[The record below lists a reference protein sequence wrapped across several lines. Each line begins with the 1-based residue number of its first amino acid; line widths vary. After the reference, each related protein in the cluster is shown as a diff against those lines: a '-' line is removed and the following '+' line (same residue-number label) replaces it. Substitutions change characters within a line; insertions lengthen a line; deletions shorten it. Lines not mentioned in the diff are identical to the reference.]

1 MYLVSFELLPS
12 FPRLIHLPFLLLSS
26 VRFSEET
33 TYNACLVSPVYNG
46 QPQPLGKMWRRSRHS
61 GTSRLG
67 VEWRSLPLLTD
78 YTFVFVIQIWNVMC
92 FNPYLH
98 ICHCHWAY
106 ARHNI
111 ITKLTNQEF
120 GLSTI
125 VTVSIDICSITDI
138 VWQVSSTGHNHLLL
152 SGEHQLFDRWRCQR
166 CPVNFT
172 A

>member
-1 MYLVSFELLPS
+1 
-12 FPRLIHLPFLLLSS
+12 
-26 VRFSEET
+26 
-33 TYNACLVSPVYNG
+33 
-46 QPQPLGKMWRRSRHS
+46 MWRRSRHS

-152 SGEHQLFDRWRCQR
+152 SGEHQLLTLSGFALEMQKMSCKFHSV
-166 CPVNFT
+166 VNTTIIKRISSTKSKINPCFT
-172 A
+172 VSL